1 MGRGSGRR
9 WFLICAGA
17 LLCGPLAAQG
27 PAGRLRIAW
36 FSEGT
41 LDKHRAYLDAFRVR
55 MRELGYAE
63 GRNLTIEYYW
73 RGDTFKNYRWLAS
86 NIVETKPDVIVATC
100 ELTASAARGATS
112 AIPIVMTLSADP
124 VAFGLAKSLSRP
136 GGNLTGLS
144 GNVIEVHG
152 KRLELLKEIVPGIQ
166 RVALLRPKDW
176 PMNAA
181 EDAALERAAGRL
193 GMRLLSIEISDTNDL
208 DGALR
213 ALREARAQGMLDLA
227 ALSTHLEDLRPIAE
241 LPTRA
246 GIPGVFYISELAEAG
261 GLLSYGPNTREA
273 FRSAARYVDRI
284 ARGAKPGELPIE
296 QPDRFELV
304 VNLRTARSLGV
315 ALPGAILLRADRVI
329 E

>member
-1 MGRGSGRR
+1 MARSPRR
-9 WFLICAGA
+9 ARR
-17 LLCGPLAAQG
+17 AA
-27 PAGRLRIAW
+27 
-36 FSEGT
+36 SEGT
-41 LDKHRAYLDAFRVR
+41 LDKHRAYLEAFRAR

-63 GRNLTIEYYW
+63 GRNLAIEFYW
-73 RGDTFKNYRWLAS
+73 RGDTFKSYGWLAS
-86 NIVETKPDVIVATC
+86 DIVETKPDVIVATC
-100 ELTASAARGATS
+100 ELTAGAVRGVTD

-152 KRLELLKEIVPGIQ
+152 KRLELLKEIVPNMQ
-166 RVALLRPKDW
+166 HVALLRPRDW

-181 EDAALERAAGRL
+181 ENAALERAAARL
-193 GMRLLSIEISDTNDL
+193 GMRLTSIEVSDTNDL
-208 DGALR
+208 DGALQ
-213 ALREARAQGMLDLA
+213 ALREARVQGLLDLA
-227 ALSTHLEDLRPIAE
+227 ALSTHLQDLRPIAE

-246 GIPGVFYISELAEAG
+246 GIPGIFYISELAEAG
-261 GLLSYGPNTREA
+261 GLISYGPNTREV

-284 ARGAKPGELPIE
+284 ARGAKPAELPIE

-304 VNLRTARSLGV
+304 VNLRTARKLGIT
-315 ALPGAILLRADRVI
+315 LPNAVLLRADRVI